1 MKTLKPIYKDYE
13 FDCLVANLQMKDER
27 YDDMFIFVESDE
39 PTLTDD
45 MYELKDNDN
54 IYIQCSEIGYIV
66 NLYVIDKNYESGIKS
81 FDESYVIKKG
91 VYKTLEEAK
100 AKCILLNNQGETNER
115 ILLYVYIKFD
125 KCALYYCIIIKSSIK
140 RFGGLVS
147 NSITT
152 YSSDIDVKING

>member
-54 IYIQCSEIGYIV
+54 IYIQVSDIGYV
-66 NLYVIDKNYESGIKS
+66 VSVYTECED
-81 FDESYVIKKG
+81 SYTTNKG
-91 VYKTLEEAK
+91 VYETLEEAK
-100 AKCILLNNQGETNER
+100 AKCILLNNQGET
-115 ILLYVYIKFD
+115 K
-125 KCALYYCIIIKSSIK
+125 
-140 RFGGLVS
+140 
-147 NSITT
+147 
-152 YSSDIDVKING
+152 NGNK

>member
-1 MKTLKPIYKDYE
+1 MKIPKPIYKDYE
-13 FDCLVANLQMKDER
+13 FDALVANLQMKDER
-27 YDDMFIFVESDE
+27 YDDMFIFEESDE

-81 FDESYVIKKG
+81 FDESYVINKG

-100 AKCILLNNQGETNER
+100 LKAISLNN
-115 ILLYVYIKFD
+115 D
-125 KCALYYCIIIKSSIK
+125 
-140 RFGGLVS
+140 
-147 NSITT
+147 
-152 YSSDIDVKING
+152 